1 MSEIVGTANG
11 RPVTDVDVDAI
22 IANAEA
28 GFPGVTV
35 RPVGRPSLGTRPAR
49 TVAVRLDPD
58 LDDTLL
64 EYLAETGETASDV
77 MRTALRHFLMPV

>member
-1 MSEIVGTANG
+1 MSEILGTVNG
-11 RPVTDVDVDAI
+11 QSVTQADVDAI
-22 IANAEA
+22 VANAEA

-35 RPVGRPSLGTRPAR
+35 RPVGRPSLGKRPAR

-77 MRTALRHFLMPV
+77 MRTALRRFLMPV